1 MILRELTL
9 NRFKSFEEAHFRFGA
24 LMNAFTGNNGAGKTN
39 ILDAIYLLAFG
50 KSYFNL
56 RLSQLINH
64 GHDFFSVKGV
74 FANDQSE
81 ESILINYRK
90 GEKKTIKR
98 NGKAYEKL
106 SEHIGL
112 IPLVMISPYDRDLI
126 SERGETRRKFLDK
139 LIAQFD
145 KNYLADLVAYQR
157 YLTHRNSLLKY
168 FAVNQT
174 FDAATLSVY
183 NEKLVQYGNSIYRK
197 RKEFM
202 ERFRPFLAEKYRWLS
217 AGSEQA
223 DVRYHSALDKHS
235 FVQLLEENLNR
246 DRLLQYT
253 SAGIHRDDLIF
264 ELDGYPIKHFGS
276 QGQQKSFLIALRLA
290 EYEMLKN
297 RKQTAPILL
306 FDDIFDK
313 LDAQRV
319 EKIVRWTEEGSF
331 GQVFLTDT
339 HAERIN
345 RLFKN
350 INGKTEIFPL

>member
-1 MILRELTL
+1 MILHELTL
-9 NRFKSFEEAHFRFGA
+9 HRFKSFEEVHFRFGA

-39 ILDAIYLLAFG
+39 VLDAIYLLAFG

-56 RLSQLINH
+56 RLNQLIKH
-64 GHDFFSVKGV
+64 GNDFFSVKGV
-74 FANDQSE
+74 FQNGDGE
-81 ESILINYRK
+81 ETVLVNYRK

-98 NGKAYEKL
+98 NDKPYDKL
-106 SEHIGL
+106 SEHIGF

-139 LIAQFD
+139 LISQFD
-145 KNYLADLVAYQR
+145 KNYLADLLAYQR
-157 YLTHRNSLLKY
+157 YLGQRNSLLKY
-168 FAVNQT
+168 FALNQT
-174 FDAATLSVY
+174 FDASTLAVY
-183 NEKLVQYGNSIYRK
+183 DEKLAQYGTSIYRK

-202 ERFRPFLAEKYRWLS
+202 EKFRPYLEEKYRWLS
-217 AGSEQA
+217 GGAEQA
-223 DVRYHSALDKHS
+223 QIRYRSALDEKD
-235 FVQLLEENLNR
+235 FRTLLEENLRR

-253 SAGIHRDDLIF
+253 SSGIHRDDLIF
-264 ELDGYPIKHFGS
+264 ELDGYPIKQFGS

-290 EYEMLKN
+290 EYEILKN

-319 EKIVRWTEEGSF
+319 EKIIRWAEAGSF

-339 HAERIN
+339 HTERIE

-350 INGKTEIFPL
+350 IKGETEIFNL